1 MNVTQQEEKYQLIL
15 SIFSGAG
22 LLDKAFRD
30 NGFIVVSAG
39 DIVYNIDGDIKNFKG
54 IKNKFDGLIGGPRCQ
69 DFSKA
74 NRNKPDLLSSY
85 GFEMLQEFKRIVL
98 ECDVSWALLEN
109 VSDTPDLIIEGYTHQ
124 RIDINQSWYEDVN
137 RLRHIQF
144 YSKFDNPM
152 YLHFERGVTQHDN
165 KNKCDSAALASDS
178 RPFKELLRLQ
188 GLDENINFPDFTVK
202 GKKKLIGNGVPLSVG
217 NVLAKAVFNV
227 TTPGNKNYCDSA
239 ALKRC
244 ECPCKRIVTHQGRF
258 YDYSCRKRFE
268 RIKNK

>member
-1 MNVTQQEEKYQLIL
+1 
-15 SIFSGAG
+15 
-22 LLDKAFRD
+22 
-30 NGFIVVSAG
+30 
-39 DIVYNIDGDIKNFKG
+39 
-54 IKNKFDGLIGGPRCQ
+54 
-69 DFSKA
+69 
-74 NRNKPDLLSSY
+74 
-85 GFEMLQEFKRIVL
+85 
-98 ECDVSWALLEN
+98 
-109 VSDTPDLIIEGYTHQ
+109 
-124 RIDINQSWYEDVN
+124 
-137 RLRHIQF
+137 
-144 YSKFDNPM
+144 M